1 MERSFDNLPD
11 GFRREPSAPAM
22 VAVAPEQW
30 ALAETIQPEI
40 FPKEFHRRR
49 MQIHGYF
56 IVPAFAANQSDFIP
70 ERNIFDIQSDNFD
83 LPEALKQKESDYRSQ
98 S

>member
-1 MERSFDNLPD
+1 
-11 GFRREPSAPAM
+11 
-22 VAVAPEQW
+22 
-30 ALAETIQPEI
+30 
-40 FPKEFHRRR
+40 
-49 MQIHGYF
+49 MQIHGFF